1 MSTNPFP
8 GLRPFEQKETHLFFG
23 RDGQS
28 NELLRRLQQSRF
40 LALVG
45 VSGSG
50 KSSLVR
56 AGLLPALYGGLMSS
70 VESDWRIAVFRPG
83 NNPIGNMAHALI
95 TQAGFGGDNGMRDIE
110 EVVAETTLRRGNLGL
125 LELVRQ
131 AGLKQRKD
139 GRPFLSR
146 E

>member
-1 MSTNPFP
+1 MREETTMPNNPFP
-8 GLRPFEQKETHLFFG
+8 GLRHFEAKETHLFFG

-28 NELLRRLQQSRF
+28 NELLKRLQESRF

-56 AGLLPALYGGLMSS
+56 AGLLPALHGGLMAS

-95 TQAGFGGDNGMRDIE
+95 TQAGFGSGGGQE
-110 EVVAETTLRRGNLGL
+110 E
-125 LELVRQ
+125 
-131 AGLKQRKD
+131 KI
-139 GRPFLSR
+139 GRASCR
-146 E
+146 ERA